1 VLEGDTKH
9 PAGDDSVLPED
20 DVGHEGTLAD
30 EDAFDALDQMIRDVE
45 PENLDDRK
53 LKKLEQMRKD
63 AKTPLYSGASVSKL
77 EADLM
82 LMQLKSNNGGM
93 LDKGSM
99 SC

>member
-1 VLEGDTKH
+1 
-9 PAGDDSVLPED
+9 
-20 DVGHEGTLAD
+20 
-30 EDAFDALDQMIRDVE
+30 
-45 PENLDDRK
+45 
-53 LKKLEQMRKD
+53 MRKD